1 MILCIS
7 LIINSLCLL
16 VRNDPKI
23 KEKLCNAYITN
34 KVLFIR

>member
-7 LIINSLCLL
+7 IINNSLCLL

-23 KEKLCNAYITN
+23 KEKLCNANTTN
-34 KVLFIR
+34 KVLR